1 MGAKLCVCPGITG
14 IPGNALVAEKAG
26 VSCKPV
32 CWNWRVRHSGARGSC
47 LHAPT
52 KPRAHGKAGAVLA
65 LLQGHRRGR
74 TAFPQGK
81 QSNKETA
88 ENSPCSGTKA
98 ISSNVA
104 FLAVSR

>member
-32 CWNWRVRHSGARGSC
+32 CWNWRVSHCC

-52 KPRAHGKAGAVLA
+52 KPREHGKAGAGLA
-65 LLQGHRRGR
+65 LLQGHGRGR
-74 TAFPQGK
+74 TTFPQGK